1 MRNTIII
8 ALISLAILGCKKDQF
23 TTNPQLEYKKVNSTF
38 IPRDAVMQ
46 ITLHFTDAEGDLPG
60 KLFIQRRSN
69 YCPDDTIFQETSL
82 LPEFPTTKNTEG
94 DIIVSYSNGLV
105 PGYFPMSDVPSICAD
120 TTLCY
125 FRFVLEDKAGNRSDT
140 ISSEDIAISKF

>member
-8 ALISLAILGCKKDQF
+8 ALISLVVLGCNKEKF
-23 TTNPQLEYKKVNSTF
+23 TSKPQLTYKKVNGNF

-60 KLFIQRRSN
+60 QLFIQRLSN
-69 YCPDDTIFQETSL
+69 FCPADTFFKDSIL

-94 DIIVSYSNGLV
+94 DIIVSYSNGII
-105 PGYFPMSDVPSICAD
+105 PGQYAMTDVPSICDD
-120 TTLCY
+120 TTVCY
-125 FRFVLEDKAGNRSDT
+125 FRFVLHDKAGNRSDT
-140 ISSEDIAISKF
+140 INSEEIAISKF